1 MPLRRNQRRGW
12 EVLDPDTITGKV
24 VAVALLLAVIVV
36 ADYAILLLISPPLES
51 WETAHHITLS
61 VISGCSIIP
70 SFFLCSFNAL
80 ECMADWSPPLL
91 SPSRSTRQRS
101 GRKYAHVMKHGCRAG
116 K

>member
-61 VISGCSIIP
+61 VISGWVS
-70 SFFLCSFNAL
+70 
-80 ECMADWSPPLL
+80 ADLAPGMLGGVGWWI
-91 SPSRSTRQRS
+91 
-101 GRKYAHVMKHGCRAG
+101 RKTI
-116 K
+116 